1 MCALVGRTRPY
12 FARWN
17 AENSKDVTPELTGK
31 YYGGQCSV
39 RAEETMSRQQD
50 KLKRGRGLKAR
61 DLEKLGLRVAGL
73 LQKAST
79 HVEPP

>member
-1 MCALVGRTRPY
+1 
-12 FARWN
+12 
-17 AENSKDVTPELTGK
+17 
-31 YYGGQCSV
+31 
-39 RAEETMSRQQD
+39 MSRQQD